1 MIDGDGTILMS
12 KRCGGL
18 KDEGDEEDE
27 EDDDDEEDEEDEE
40 DDAFTSVQKKVA
52 SPSPSPS
59 SSAIEVLLK
68 TPFDNAVSPPH
79 GQVISRTN
87 RMSVKFHSDRSVT
100 GTGFSATWRKV
111 IVMVMI
117 KTSP

>member
-1 MIDGDGTILMS
+1 MS

-52 SPSPSPS
+52 LTSLSPS
-59 SSAIEVLLK
+59 SSAIEVLLNSFRQCCV
-68 TPFDNAVSPPH
+68 TPSWLGD
-79 GQVISRTN
+79 
-87 RMSVKFHSDRSVT
+87 
-100 GTGFSATWRKV
+100 
-111 IVMVMI
+111 
-117 KTSP
+117 